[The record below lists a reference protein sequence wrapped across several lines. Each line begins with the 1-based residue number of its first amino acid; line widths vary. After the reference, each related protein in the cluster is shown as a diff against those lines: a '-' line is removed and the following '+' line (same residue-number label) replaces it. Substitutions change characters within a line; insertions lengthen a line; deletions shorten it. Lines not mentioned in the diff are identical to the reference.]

1 MEGAPATVCQSGE
14 VRGQFVEADFLFYR
28 VGLGHVTQI
37 MRSGDECSYLLSF
50 LAGPK
55 IRDVL

>member
-1 MEGAPATVCQSGE
+1 MHLPLCVSRGRSGDNLWELIFSFTV
-14 VRGQFVEADFLFYR
+14 
-28 VGLGHVTQI
+28 GHVTQI

>member
-1 MEGAPATVCQSGE
+1 MHLPLCVSWGRSGDNLWE
-14 VRGQFVEADFLFYR
+14 LIFSFYC